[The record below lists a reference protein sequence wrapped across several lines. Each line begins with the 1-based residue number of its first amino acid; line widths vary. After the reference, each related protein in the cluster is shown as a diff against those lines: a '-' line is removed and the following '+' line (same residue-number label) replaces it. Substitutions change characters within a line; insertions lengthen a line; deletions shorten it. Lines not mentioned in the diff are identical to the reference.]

1 MSDYNT
7 GYKEGLIK
15 GLYISSAVSKQRY
28 LYNKYKA
35 ENQTAYHNCGNH
47 QCCGHRADEAMTI
60 QTLLEVAM
68 EEVQDGRGV

>member
-1 MSDYNT
+1 MSDYQT

-35 ENQTAYHNCGNH
+35 ENKTSYHNCDSHECYG
-47 QCCGHRADEAMTI
+47 CRADEAITI
-60 QTLLEVAM
+60 QTLLEEVVNRK
-68 EEVQDGRGV
+68 EVQGE